1 MKKTEKNKH
10 LIQLYC
16 SKRTSIYQK
25 YLQQRNFLEIII
37 LLGKYFNRST
47 TLKNDDDQQILK
59 EFFTVDLNDEFEDI
73 SELRDAIDDF
83 KVI

>member
-1 MKKTEKNKH
+1 MENLSTFENYYKKIN
-10 LIQLYC
+10 
-16 SKRTSIYQK
+16 R
-25 YLQQRNFLEIII
+25 FLEIII

-59 EFFTVDLNDEFEDI
+59 EFFTFDLNDEFEDI